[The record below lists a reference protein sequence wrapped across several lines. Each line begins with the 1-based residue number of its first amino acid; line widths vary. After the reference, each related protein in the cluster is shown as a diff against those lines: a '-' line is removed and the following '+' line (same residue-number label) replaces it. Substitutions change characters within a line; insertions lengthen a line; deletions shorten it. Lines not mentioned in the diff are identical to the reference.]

1 MANRRNLQNLINQ
14 RLKNDAKKEAL
25 ENLENNDIELVREQ
39 LETKRNT
46 TIGTDFVE
54 GSIGGFKPLETVQSF
69 KGQVIQGEG
78 ACEIIPEEAFSTE
91 SLIDPKTE
99 TLTAGTINFTNN
111 FATIVDGT
119 GLTPTATI
127 TGGDSNQPIADIV
140 GDLTG
145 MPSLKTEKKKFG
157 MNLVGAGS
165 PEGLK
170 AAFEKGQDMLGK
182 TNDALSLAHNAA
194 GGLKFVKN
202 DLGDAAKDKAME
214 AAMSKISGLPDL
226 NEVIP
231 NPEDLAAGIEN
242 TTGNKAL
249 TMKTKVAKAKLA
261 KFAKIAAIV
270 GTVAAFKDDIK
281 GFVDK
286 AKSFVEKN
294 LAKIATGLIV
304 GGILQEVSEKVNQG
318 IKNKVTESIGTELPP
333 KVQEKVNEKVAE
345 GKKEEAAKEIEKA
358 TGVTEE
364 SDIERIDELVKEL
377 NPTISG
383 TLVKD
388 ADFYGEPTQLG
399 DNIPKWAGER
409 TGDEVF
415 TYVSSVEELNSEMM
429 SISRPLSEV
438 IIHGSETQS
447 NKNIGSIEINNIH
460 KKLGHDGIVYHYVIR
475 RDGRL
480 QRGRPADRESEHTNS
495 HNKFSLA
502 VCLVGGI
509 NLPTGDVN
517 PLDNRSESA
526 FTREQFT
533 TLERFLE
540 AFFMKVPGGLVFGH
554 NELESDVDDPYFS
567 VMDYVEK
574 NFRKSY
580 DRVNNSFEFDELDP
594 QDAGI
599 NK

>member
-25 ENLENNDIELVREQ
+25 ENLENDDIELVREQ

-202 DLGDAAKDKAME
+202 NLGDAAKDKAME

-226 NEVIP
+226 NKVIP

-286 AKSFVEKN
+286 AKSFVKKN

-304 GGILQEVSEKVNQG
+304 GGVLQEVSEKVNQG
-318 IKNKVTESIGTELPP
+318 LKNKVTESIGTELPP

-438 IIHGSETQS
+438 IVHGSETQS

>member
-14 RLKNDAKKEAL
+14 RLKSDAKKEAL

-78 ACEIIPEEAFSTE
+78 ACEIVPEEAFSTE
-91 SLIDPKTE
+91 PLIDPKTE

-111 FATIVDGT
+111 FATITDGT
-119 GLTPTATI
+119 GTPTATI
-127 TGGDSNQPIADIV
+127 TGGDSDQPIADIV

-145 MPSLKTEKKKFG
+145 MPSLKTEAKKFG

-170 AAFEKGQDMLGK
+170 AAFEKGQDLLGK
-182 TNDALSLAHNAA
+182 TNDALSLAHDAA

-202 DLGDAAKDKAME
+202 NLGDAAKDKAME

-226 NEVIP
+226 NKVIP

-286 AKSFVEKN
+286 AKSFVKKN

-304 GGILQEVSEKVNQG
+304 GGVLQEVSEKVNQG
-318 IKNKVTESIGTELPP
+318 LKNKVTESIGTELPP

-358 TGVTEE
+358 TGVTEQ
-364 SDIERIDELVKEL
+364 SDIERIDNLVDQL

-388 ADFYGEPTQLG
+388 ADFYGQPTQLG

-438 IIHGSETQS
+438 IVHGSETQS

-594 QDAGI
+594 EDAGI

>member
-202 DLGDAAKDKAME
+202 NLGDAAKDKAME

-438 IIHGSETQS
+438 IVHGSETQS

>member
-14 RLKNDAKKEAL
+14 RLKSDAKKEAL

-170 AAFEKGQDMLGK
+170 AAFEKGQDLLGK

-202 DLGDAAKDKAME
+202 NLGDAAKDKAME

-226 NEVIP
+226 NKVIP

-286 AKSFVEKN
+286 AKSFVKKN

-304 GGILQEVSEKVNQG
+304 GGVLQEVSEKVNQG
-318 IKNKVTESIGTELPP
+318 LKNKVTESIGTELPP

-358 TGVTEE
+358 TGVTEQ
-364 SDIERIDELVKEL
+364 SDIERIDNLVDQL

-388 ADFYGEPTQLG
+388 ADFYGQPTQLG

-438 IIHGSETQS
+438 IVHGSETQS

-533 TLERFLE
+533 TLEIFLE

-594 QDAGI
+594 EDAGI

>member
-14 RLKNDAKKEAL
+14 RLKSDAKKEAL

-54 GSIGGFKPLETVQSF
+54 GSIGGFKALETVQSF

-170 AAFEKGQDMLGK
+170 AAFEKGQDLLGK

-194 GGLKFVKN
+194 GGVKFVKN
-202 DLGDAAKDKAME
+202 NLGDAAKDKAME

-226 NEVIP
+226 NKVIP

-286 AKSFVEKN
+286 AKSFVKKN

-304 GGILQEVSEKVNQG
+304 GGVLQEVSEKVNQG
-318 IKNKVTESIGTELPP
+318 LKNKVTESVGTELPP

-358 TGVTEE
+358 TGVTEQ
-364 SDIERIDELVKEL
+364 SDVERINNLVDQL

-388 ADFYGEPTQLG
+388 ADFYGQPTQLG

-438 IIHGSETQS
+438 IVHGSETQS

-533 TLERFLE
+533 TLEIFLE
-540 AFFMKVPGGLVFGH
+540 TFFMKVPGGLVFGH

-594 QDAGI
+594 EDAGI

>member
-54 GSIGGFKPLETVQSF
+54 GSIGAFKPLETVQSF

-202 DLGDAAKDKAME
+202 NLGDAAKDKAME

-226 NEVIP
+226 NKVIP

-286 AKSFVEKN
+286 AKSFVKKN

-304 GGILQEVSEKVNQG
+304 GGVLQEVSEKVNQG
-318 IKNKVTESIGTELPP
+318 LKNKVTESIGTELPP

-438 IIHGSETQS
+438 IVHGSETQS

>member
-14 RLKNDAKKEAL
+14 RLKSDAKKEAL

-54 GSIGGFKPLETVQSF
+54 GSIGGFKALETVQSF

-78 ACEIIPEEAFSTE
+78 ACEIIPEEAYSTE

-111 FATIVDGT
+111 FATITDGT
-119 GLTPTATI
+119 GTPTSTI
-127 TGGDSNQPIADIV
+127 TGGDSDQPIADIV

-170 AAFEKGQDMLGK
+170 AAFEKGQDLLGK
-182 TNDALSLAHNAA
+182 TNDALSLAHDAA

-202 DLGDAAKDKAME
+202 NLGDAAKDKAME

-226 NEVIP
+226 NKVIP

-286 AKSFVEKN
+286 AKSFVKKN

-304 GGILQEVSEKVNQG
+304 GGVLQEVSEKVNQG
-318 IKNKVTESIGTELPP
+318 LKNKVTESVGTELPP

-358 TGVTEE
+358 TGVTEQ
-364 SDIERIDELVKEL
+364 SDIERIDNLVDQL

-388 ADFYGEPTQLG
+388 ADFYGQPTQLG

-438 IIHGSETQS
+438 IVHGSETQS

-480 QRGRPADRESEHTNS
+480 QRGRPADRESEHTSS

-594 QDAGI
+594 EDAGI

>member
-14 RLKNDAKKEAL
+14 RLKSDAKKEAL

-78 ACEIIPEEAFSTE
+78 ACEIVPEEAFSTE
-91 SLIDPKTE
+91 PLIDPKTE

-111 FATIVDGT
+111 FATITDGT
-119 GLTPTATI
+119 GTPTATI
-127 TGGDSNQPIADIV
+127 TGGDSDQPIADIV

-145 MPSLKTEKKKFG
+145 MPSLKTEAKKFG

-170 AAFEKGQDMLGK
+170 AAFEKGQDLLGK
-182 TNDALSLAHNAA
+182 TNDALSLAHDAA

-202 DLGDAAKDKAME
+202 NLGDAAKDKAME

-226 NEVIP
+226 NKVIP

-286 AKSFVEKN
+286 AKSFVKKN

-304 GGILQEVSEKVNQG
+304 GGVLQEVSEKVNQG
-318 IKNKVTESIGTELPP
+318 LKNKVTESIGTELPP

-358 TGVTEE
+358 TGVTEQ
-364 SDIERIDELVKEL
+364 SDIERIDNLVDQL

-388 ADFYGEPTQLG
+388 ADFYGQPTQLG

-438 IIHGSETQS
+438 IVHGSETQS

-533 TLERFLE
+533 TLEKFLE

-594 QDAGI
+594 EDAGI

>member
-202 DLGDAAKDKAME
+202 NLGDAAKDKAME

-226 NEVIP
+226 NKVIP

-286 AKSFVEKN
+286 AKSFVKKN

-304 GGILQEVSEKVNQG
+304 GGVLQEVSEKVNQG
-318 IKNKVTESIGTELPP
+318 LKNKVTESIGTELPP

-438 IIHGSETQS
+438 IVHGSETQS

>member
-14 RLKNDAKKEAL
+14 RLKSDAKKEAL

-111 FATIVDGT
+111 FATITDGT
-119 GLTPTATI
+119 GTPTSTI

-170 AAFEKGQDMLGK
+170 AAFEKGQDLLGK
-182 TNDALSLAHNAA
+182 TNDALSLAHDAA

-202 DLGDAAKDKAME
+202 NLGDAAKDKAME

-226 NEVIP
+226 NKVIP

-286 AKSFVEKN
+286 AKSFVKKN

-304 GGILQEVSEKVNQG
+304 GGVLQEVSEKVNQG
-318 IKNKVTESIGTELPP
+318 LKNKVTESVGTELPP

-358 TGVTEE
+358 TGVTEQ
-364 SDIERIDELVKEL
+364 SDIERIDNLVDQL

-388 ADFYGEPTQLG
+388 ADFYGQPTQLG

-438 IIHGSETQS
+438 IVHGSETQS

-594 QDAGI
+594 EDAGI

>member
-14 RLKNDAKKEAL
+14 RLKSDAKKEAL

-78 ACEIIPEEAFSTE
+78 ACEIVPEEAFSTE
-91 SLIDPKTE
+91 PLIDPKTE

-111 FATIVDGT
+111 FATITDGT
-119 GLTPTATI
+119 GTPTATI
-127 TGGDSNQPIADIV
+127 TGGDSDQPIADIV

-145 MPSLKTEKKKFG
+145 MPSLKTEAKKFG

-170 AAFEKGQDMLGK
+170 AAFEKGQDLLGK

-202 DLGDAAKDKAME
+202 NLGDAAKDKAME

-226 NEVIP
+226 NKVIP

-286 AKSFVEKN
+286 AKSFVKKN

-304 GGILQEVSEKVNQG
+304 GGVLQEVSEKVNQG
-318 IKNKVTESIGTELPP
+318 LKNKVTESIGTELPP

-358 TGVTEE
+358 TGVTEQ
-364 SDIERIDELVKEL
+364 SDIERIDNLVDQL

-388 ADFYGEPTQLG
+388 ADFYGQPTQLG

-438 IIHGSETQS
+438 IVHGSETQS

-594 QDAGI
+594 EDAGI

>member
-226 NEVIP
+226 NKVIP

-286 AKSFVEKN
+286 AKSFVKKN

-304 GGILQEVSEKVNQG
+304 GGVLQEVSEKVNQG
-318 IKNKVTESIGTELPP
+318 LKNKVTESIGTELPP

-438 IIHGSETQS
+438 IVHGSETQS